1 MEAMVIKG
9 DSVKERIFDE
19 VRKEV
24 AAMEALY
31 HRVPGIAFI
40 GFSCI
45 PLARYNIPLHVG
57 LAEAMGFKVRTE
69 IEPEDVTEEDVFR
82 LISELNADEN
92 IDAIVL
98 LQPLPLHLN
107 PVRVINRI
115 DPSKEVEGF
124 HPLNMLST
132 LVPDIQT
139 ANYPMCLPEALF
151 EMFREA
157 GMNIGKDKEWV
168 FVLDDEFF
176 SNTLTSMI
184 VRTAASRVVP
194 HEGSLTFLNKTSDK
208 LIEHCRRADFLLIVS
223 KTPEYIKPEWLKTG
237 VCIIDIYSNLVKEV
251 QSKHDPGKLVPVIR
265 GGVNVESVRN
275 VAAAILPIPGG
286 LMTVVIA
293 ILFRNTVLAFKNR
306 FKRTGNTGWEYKK

>member
-1 MEAMVIKG
+1 MVIKG
-9 DSVKERIFDE
+9 DSVKERIFGE
-19 VRKEV
+19 VKNEV
-24 AAMEALY
+24 ALLEAEY

-45 PLARYNIPLHVG
+45 ALAKYNIPLHVS

-82 LISELNADEN
+82 LIGELNADN
-92 IDAIVL
+92 TIHAIVL
-98 LQPLPLHLN
+98 LQPLPSHLN
-107 PVRVINRI
+107 PIRIVNRI

-139 ANYPMCLPEALF
+139 AKYPMCLPEALF

-157 GMNIGKDKEWV
+157 GMIVGKDKEWV

-184 VRTAASRVVP
+184 VRTAASKVVP
-194 HEGSLTFLNKTSDK
+194 QEGTLTFMNKNSEK
-208 LIEHCRRADFLLIVS
+208 LIEHCSRADFLVIVS
-223 KTPEYIKPEWLKTG
+223 KTPEYIRPEWLKPG

-251 QSKHDPGKLVPVIR
+251 QSKNDPGKLVPVIR
-265 GGVNVESVRN
+265 GGVNLESVKHI
-275 VAAAILPIPGG
+275 AGAILPIPGG
-286 LMTVVIA
+286 LMTVVMA
-293 ILFRNTVLAFKNR
+293 ILFRNTVMAFKNSL
-306 FKRTGNTGWEYKK
+306 KGL